1 MTHSDFSRCQIDFLQ
16 TPTTSHDQN
25 IIFHVSVRPS
35 ENVIVRNH
43 YEFGRWGNEE
53 NYGQFKIRQ
62 NKTFEIYILADYEF
76 YKIAVNG
83 QHIGVF
89 RHRLPLN
96 LVNFVRVTGDVKVD
110 HVLLE
115 QDTMNPQ
122 SQGPIVMTQITT
134 QQRPMPYGQSSIA
147 TNITAVPSVIPPPAY
162 TPMNVHVTHIPPHQ
176 PTTVSK
182 RRVDQS
188 SNILDKIEN
197 IDDVYN
203 FLNVVNNRTNW
214 WTKN

>member
-1 MTHSDFSRCQIDFLQ
+1 MMTHLDFSRCQIDFLQ
-16 TPTTSHDQN
+16 NPTTSHDQS

-35 ENVIVRNH
+35 ENVIARNH

-53 NYGQFKIRQ
+53 RYGQFRIRH
-62 NKTFEIYILADYEF
+62 KEIFEIYILADYEF

-89 RHRLPLN
+89 RHRLPWN

-122 SQGPIVMTQITT
+122 SQSPIVVTQITT

-147 TNITAVPSVIPPPAY
+147 TNITAIPSIVPPPPNY
-162 TPMNVHVTHIPPHQ
+162 TPMNVHVTHIPPQ
-176 PTTVSK
+176 PITVSK
-182 RRVDQS
+182 RRKVDQG
-188 SNILDKIEN
+188 SNALDKVEFM
-197 IDDVYN
+197 DDK
-203 FLNVVNNRTNW
+203 FLLFF
-214 WTKN
+214 